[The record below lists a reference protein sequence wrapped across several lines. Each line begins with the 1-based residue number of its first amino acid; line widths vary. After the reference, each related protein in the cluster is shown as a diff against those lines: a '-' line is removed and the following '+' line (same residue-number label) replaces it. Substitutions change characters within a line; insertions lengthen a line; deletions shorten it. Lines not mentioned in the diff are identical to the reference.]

1 MISTE
6 PTVQPEPA
14 GGAGRHDPGVPRRD
28 EDPAASGTQGPGHT
42 VTTLRGA
49 GVDVNVRRI
58 VPYLIGA
65 GLVALVVS
73 IVALTVAGVEKN
85 DQVNQLRHHG
95 VVVEAT
101 VAGCIGLMGG
111 SGSNLAGYSC
121 RASFTLD
128 GHRYDESLA
137 GNPTPVTGA
146 KFRAVTVP
154 GDPALLATVAAVA
167 GEQASWRVFILPG
180 VLLIVLALTTAA
192 LLLHRGRR
200 RKAARVS
207 G

>member
-1 MISTE
+1 MS
-6 PTVQPEPA
+6 
-14 GGAGRHDPGVPRRD
+14 
-28 EDPAASGTQGPGHT
+28 
-42 VTTLRGA
+42 
-49 GVDVNVRRI
+49 NVRRI
-58 VPYLIGA
+58 VPYLVGA
-65 GLVALVVS
+65 CLVALVVA

-137 GNPTPVTGA
+137 GNPTPVTGT

-180 VLLIVLALTTAA
+180 VLLIVLALTTVA
-192 LLLHRGRR
+192 LLLRRGRR